1 MKDNM
6 ISLRRS
12 RYIRYR
18 HFADVKSAEPGTW
31 IPMKTTRA
39 FKRDGQTAVNQVVDN
54 EPSTRVSS
62 HLAGEGGHFQQ
73 VPSGNRVAV
82 GPRCMD
88 LPARKGRGYRTERPE
103 AIPRLPERT
112 SLFWPG
118 MSRIRTL
125 HKWPKGKPWDREFK
139 VEVSIAPVEP
149 RAYLGSRPPKGRG
162 MGTPLV
168 GLNTSTNKW
177 DVLKAE
183 APLNGRAGRV
193 GRDKVR
199 IEYPVVGPYE
209 KFEFALKRRSSLK
222 LAKTVRAVGKR
233 FWMFPR
239 EIRFPER
246 LAPYWAG
253 RGLVRRHAANVKIL
267 PKLKP
272 LETLSYQVCN
282 GCRRAFPPGSF
293 IPCKG
298 GPVSRSP
305 AMRFK

>member
-6 ISLRRS
+6 YSLRRS
-12 RYIRYR
+12 RYLRYR
-18 HFADVKSAEPGTW
+18 HFAAVKSAKPGTW

-39 FKRDGQTAVNQVVDN
+39 FKGDGRTAINQVVDN

-73 VPSGNRVAV
+73 VPFGNQVAASL
-82 GPRCMD
+82 RCMD

-103 AIPRLPERT
+103 AVPRLPKET
-112 SLFWPG
+112 SSFWPG
-118 MSRIRTL
+118 MSRVRVL
-125 HKWPKGKPWDREFK
+125 HKWPKGKPWDGEFK

-149 RAYLGSRPPKGRG
+149 RAYLGSRPKRGG
-162 MGTPLV
+162 MGTLMV
-168 GLNTSTNKW
+168 GRSSTGQWN
-177 DVLKAE
+177 VLRAE

-193 GRDKVR
+193 GRDGVR
-199 IEYPVVGPYE
+199 IEYPVVGPFE
-209 KFEFALKRRSSLK
+209 QFEFVLKRRKALK
-222 LAKTVRAVGKR
+222 LAKTVRAVGKH

-239 EIRFPER
+239 ELRFPEH

-253 RGLVRRHAANVKIL
+253 RGLVRRHAAKVKIL

-272 LETLSYQVCN
+272 LETSSYQVCN

-298 GPVSRSP
+298 GPVSRDP